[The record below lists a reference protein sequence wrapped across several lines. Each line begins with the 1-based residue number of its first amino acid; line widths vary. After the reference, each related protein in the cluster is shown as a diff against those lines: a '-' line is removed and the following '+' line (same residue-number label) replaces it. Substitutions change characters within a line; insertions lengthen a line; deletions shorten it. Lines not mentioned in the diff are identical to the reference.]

1 MFNKYNDEIMER
13 INARL
18 GAGHRVKPYD
28 LTSAKDLKDALL
40 VTVAA
45 YRDYWHYRNSLIGLT
60 DNYDES
66 LEYCDTAAWL
76 DLAQASEKVDGL
88 TVEGFSV
95 LYAATDV
102 FDRLTERAKANCAR
116 IVKAVLSAP
125 PATQNLVFGRAYK
138 IESGDMDARIGELFD
153 MLGEAEYHQSMP
165 KNLEVFLE
173 VMSEQ
178 WAARTQR

>member
-1 MFNKYNDEIMER
+1 MFDKYNDEIMGR

-18 GAGHRVKPYD
+18 GAGHRVKSYD

-45 YRDYWHYRNSLIGLT
+45 YRDYWHYRNTLIGLT

-66 LEYCDTAAWL
+66 LEYCDTAAWF
-76 DLAQASEKVDGL
+76 DLAQASEKADDL

-102 FDRLTERAKANCAR
+102 FDKLTERAKANCAK
-116 IVKAVLSAP
+116 IVKAILSAP
-125 PATQNLVFGRAYK
+125 PATQNLVFDRAYR
-138 IESGDMDARIGELFD
+138 IEQGEMDARIDELFD
-153 MLGEAEYHQSMP
+153 MLGEADYHQSMP
-165 KNLEVFLE
+165 DNLAVFLE

-178 WAARTQR
+178 WPALA

>member
-1 MFNKYNDEIMER
+1 MIDKYSEEIMER

-45 YRDYWHYRNSLIGLT
+45 YRDYWHYRNSLIELT

-76 DLAQASEKVDGL
+76 DLEQTPAKVDDL
-88 TVEGFSV
+88 TVEGFTA

-102 FDRLTERAKANCAR
+102 FDRLTERAKANCAK
-116 IVKAVLSAP
+116 IVKAILSAP
-125 PATQNLVFGRAYK
+125 PATQKLVFGQAYQ
-138 IESGDMDARIGELFD
+138 IDPRDMDARIGKLFE

-165 KNLEVFLE
+165 DNLKVFLE
-173 VMSEQ
+173 VTEEQ
-178 WAARTQR
+178 WAALA